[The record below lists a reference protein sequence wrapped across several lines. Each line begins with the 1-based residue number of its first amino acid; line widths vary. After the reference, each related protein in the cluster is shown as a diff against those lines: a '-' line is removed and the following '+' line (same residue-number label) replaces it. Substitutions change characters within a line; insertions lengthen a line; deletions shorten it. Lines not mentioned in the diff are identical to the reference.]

1 MQRRSAWFVPV
12 LCAAALAMPT
22 TLSRAQEAKPDQEA
36 RPAAATTKPAAPTTL
51 PVAKLDPKDEALTG
65 AALAL
70 RAQQAFNRGE
80 YATALPLLRKMAN
93 EAADQPAK
101 LGSIQERMR
110 VCEKALAALREDP
123 QAAATAK
130 GDQPPTDETRKPHAP
145 PKAGEVMEL
154 SIQNLGN
161 FTYDQERG
169 GQVPDDVAK
178 LTGATVRLRGYMIP
192 MDQAENI
199 TQFALVPSL
208 FACCFGQPPQI
219 QHTIVCNTPKGK
231 AVGYTPDEILV
242 EGKLKVEEKKD
253 EGYVIS
259 LFEMEVGSV
268 KMAPK

>member
-1 MQRRSAWFVPV
+1 
-12 LCAAALAMPT
+12 
-22 TLSRAQEAKPDQEA
+22 
-36 RPAAATTKPAAPTTL
+36 
-51 PVAKLDPKDEALTG
+51 
-65 AALAL
+65 
-70 RAQQAFNRGE
+70 
-80 YATALPLLRKMAN
+80 MAN

-110 VCEKALAALREDP
+110 VCEKALAALKEDP
-123 QAAATAK
+123 QTAATARP
-130 GDQPPTDETRKPHAP
+130 GQQTEETRKPHTP
-145 PKAGEVMEL
+145 PKPGEVMEMT
-154 SIQNLGN
+154 IQNLGN
-161 FTYDQERG
+161 FSYDQERG

-178 LTGATVRLRGYMIP
+178 LTGSGVRLRGYMIP

>member
-1 MQRRSAWFVPV
+1 MRRRFFWLVPA
-12 LCAAALAMPT
+12 LAAAPFLMGAAPSGT
-22 TLSRAQEAKPDQEA
+22 DEAKPAADKQ
-36 RPAAATTKPAAPTTL
+36 PAATTKPAAPTPL

-65 AALAL
+65 TALAL

-80 YATALPLLRKMAN
+80 YAVALPLLRKMAN

-110 VCEKALAALREDP
+110 VCEKALAALKEDP
-123 QAAATAK
+123 QAAAGARQ
-130 GDQPPTDETRKPHAP
+130 DQPPTEETRKPHAP
-145 PKAGEVMEL
+145 PKAGEVLDMT
-154 SIQNLGN
+154 IQNLGN
-161 FTYDQERG
+161 FSYDQERG
-169 GQVPDDVAK
+169 GGVPSDVAR

>member
-1 MQRRSAWFVPV
+1 MQRRFTWSLLV
-12 LCAAALAMPT
+12 LFAAAMATLATP
-22 TLSRAQEAKPDQEA
+22 SRAQKPDTDQEA

-110 VCEKALAALREDP
+110 VCEKALAALKEDP
-123 QAAATAK
+123 QSAATAK
-130 GDQPPTDETRKPHAP
+130 PGQPTEETRKPHTP
-145 PKAGEVMEL
+145 PKAGEVVEL
-154 SIQNLGN
+154 TIQNLGN
-161 FTYDQERG
+161 FSYDQERG

-178 LTGATVRLRGYMIP
+178 LTGSAVRLRGYMIP

-259 LFEMEVGSV
+259 LFEMEVGRV